1 MIPRD
6 FILAQLRHERRFE
19 LTNLPENWAAVVG
32 LAVLGGLCWWVLRTY
47 RAEARAGSTPAK
59 RSLLTALRCAV
70 IVLLALVWLE
80 PVVATYLHRTIESY
94 TLVLVDGSSSI
105 NIKDHY
111 LNPEEKRTVTEFFNE
126 LGRGDAETNLE
137 PVARSELIDLLLR
150 GNHGAFLKGLTR
162 NNRVKLYT
170 FSEKTTEIATLAA
183 RREAEDEDLGG
194 DAAESRRVGLDP
206 PVIGELQGGSRPTLP
221 LNLSHTGEVTNLGQT
236 LRQAVDSLDGVAAAV
251 VVISDGGFNQGESA
265 DVLGRFARASNIP
278 IHTIGIGEA
287 ALPRNIKVAEV
298 LAPAQA
304 FINDPFE
311 IQTRLEVAGMEDEL
325 VTVELYAQKA
335 GDPNDPVLVDRKS
348 IQTRRGTAQY
358 PLTFQHRGSEPG
370 RAIFRVQAFS
380 NLTEPIT
387 EDNSGQ
393 CYVNFLDRKMKV
405 LLVSG
410 GPSWT
415 YRFVS
420 RLLQRDETFNL
431 SCWLQTADRTAVR
444 DGNTI
449 IDHLPDGAS
458 ELFEYDVIVLLDP
471 DARQFPTGWSEL
483 VDTHLTRNG
492 AGLMYCAARK
502 HAPLFFHTPS
512 VEPLIQLLPVAADPE
527 ADLILNEVGYYQRQ
541 SSPVE
546 FPRGALDHPILS
558 WSSGVGE
565 LQGSGANSGTPQPQ
579 NFGTLKRLVRV
590 YWHYPVR
597 HEKAAATVLMRH
609 GHPRMRNSAGAHV
622 LLATHFVGAGRAT
635 FLGFDGTWRWR
646 QFGEERFNSFWVQN
660 IRHLAQGRLLGAQ
673 TRGRILTDRNRYT
686 VGEPIV
692 FRARL
697 RDRNDQPLTQPDI
710 PLQISTAGEDG
721 PGARVVLHRDPNR
734 EGWYTGQFVARRT
747 GRYTATIR
755 LEGNKPQE
763 EMIVTHAVDVR
774 RSDLEILKP
783 QMDRSQLITLAQQS
797 AGGRYYDISQA
808 LSLPRQIRDRHETT
822 VTRGAIE
829 PLWDTGWALALLAGL
844 LCLEWALRKR
854 WQLL

>member
-59 RSLLTALRCAV
+59 RTLLTALRCAV

-80 PVVATYLHRTIESY
+80 PVLATYLHRKIESY

-111 LNPEEKRTVTEFFNE
+111 LNPEEEGTLTEFFNE
-126 LGRGDAETNLE
+126 LGRGDLETNLE
-137 PVARSELIDLLLR
+137 PVARSELIELLLR
-150 GNHGAFLKGLTR
+150 GNNGAFLRGLTR

-170 FSEKTTEIATLAA
+170 FSGETAEIATLAA
-183 RREAEDEDLGG
+183 RRETEDEDLRG
-194 DAAESRRVGLDP
+194 DAADEDP
-206 PVIGELQGGSRPTLP
+206 LEF
-221 LNLSHTGEVTNLGQT
+221 NLSHTGEVTDLGQT
-236 LRQAVDSLDGVAAAV
+236 LRQAVDSLDGVPAAV

-278 IHTIGIGEA
+278 VHTIGIGEA
-287 ALPRNIKVAEV
+287 APPRNIKVADV
-298 LAPAQA
+298 LAPPQA

-311 IQTRLEVAGMEDEL
+311 IQTRLEVAGLEDEL

-335 GDPNDPVLVDRKS
+335 GDPNDPVLVERRTV
-348 IQTRRGTAQY
+348 QTRPGTAQY

-370 RAIFRVQAFS
+370 RAIFRVQAIS

-387 EDNSGQ
+387 EDNSSE
-393 CYVNFLDRKMKV
+393 CNVNFLDRKMKV

-458 ELFEYDVIVLLDP
+458 ELFEYDVIVLVDP
-471 DARQFPTGWSEL
+471 DARQFPAGWSEL

-546 FPRGALDHPILS
+546 FPRGALSHPILAPGS
-558 WSSGVGE
+558 VVSRGLKATDPRSTETDRSLGPEGPSSKASE
-565 LQGSGANSGTPQPQ
+565 W
-579 NFGTLKRLVRV
+579 RHLVRV

-646 QFGEERFNSFWVQN
+646 QFGEDRFNRFWVQS

-710 PLQISTAGEDG
+710 PLQISTAGEEG

-755 LEGNKPQE
+755 LEGNNPQE

-783 QMDRSQLITLAQQS
+783 QMDRGQLITLARQS
-797 AGGRYYDISQA
+797 AGGQYYNVSQA
-808 LSLPRQIRDRHETT
+808 LSLPRQIPDRHETT
-822 VTRGAIE
+822 VTRGAVE

>member
-1 MIPRD
+1 MIPRN

-19 LTNLPENWAAVVG
+19 LTNLPENWAAVAG

-47 RAEARAGSTPAK
+47 RAEARGGSTPAK
-59 RSLLTALRCAV
+59 RTLLAALRCAV

-111 LNPEEKRTVTEFFNE
+111 LNPEEEKTLTEFFKE
-126 LGRGDAETNLE
+126 LGRADAGTNLE
-137 PVARSELIDLLLR
+137 PVARSELIELLLR
-150 GNHGAFLKGLTR
+150 GNQGAFLDGLTR

-170 FSEKTTEIATLAA
+170 FSETTTEIATLAA
-183 RREAEDEDLGG
+183 RRETEDEDLG
-194 DAAESRRVGLDP
+194 DDVADEDP
-206 PVIGELQGGSRPTLP
+206 PD

-287 ALPRNIKVAEV
+287 APPRNIKVADV
-298 LAPAQA
+298 LAPPQA

-311 IQTRLEVAGMEDEL
+311 IQARLEIAGMDDEL

-335 GDPNDPVLVDRKS
+335 GDPSDPVLVERKTV
-348 IQTRRGTAQY
+348 QTRRGTAQY
-358 PLTFQHRGSEPG
+358 PLTFKHRGSEPG
-370 RAIFRVQAFS
+370 RAIFRIQAFS
-380 NLTEPIT
+380 SLTEPIT
-387 EDNSGQ
+387 EDNSSE
-393 CYVNFLDRKMKV
+393 CDVNFLDRKMKV

-449 IDHLPDGAS
+449 IDHLPDGAA

-471 DARQFPTGWSEL
+471 DARQFPAGWSEL

-512 VEPLIQLLPVAADPE
+512 LEPLIQLLPVAADPE

-558 WSSGVGE
+558 WSSGVE
-565 LQGSGANSGTPQPQ
+565 SGTLQ
-579 NFGTLKRLVRV
+579 RLARV

-660 IRHLAQGRLLGAQ
+660 IRHLAQGRLLGGE

-721 PGARVVLHRDPNR
+721 VGARVVLHRDPNR

-763 EMIVTHAVDVR
+763 AVIVTHAVDVR
-774 RSDLEILKP
+774 RSNLEILKP
-783 QMDRSQLITLAQQS
+783 QMDRSQLMTLARQS
-797 AGGRYYDISQA
+797 AGGQYFDISQA
-808 LSLPRQIRDRHETT
+808 LSLPRQIPDRHETT
-822 VTRGAIE
+822 VTRGAVE
-829 PLWDTGWALALLAGL
+829 PLWDNGWALALLAGL